1 MRSGFVAAF
10 MGIGGIFLCFS
21 LVVFIIGLFARHG
34 DVGHQIAT
42 MNLLTVA
49 TFVVGVV
56 LFALGYL
63 LNRIGRTGRNDAVT
77 AER

>member
-1 MRSGFVAAF
+1 

-21 LVVFIIGLFARHG
+21 VVVFVLGLLARHG
-34 DVGHQIAT
+34 DVGHQVAT

-49 TFVVGVV
+49 TLVMGVV
-56 LFALGYL
+56 LFGLGYL
-63 LNRIGRTGRNDAVT
+63 LNRVGRSTRNGSLS

>member
-21 LVVFIIGLFARHG
+21 LVVFVLDLFARHG

-42 MNLLTVA
+42 MNLVTVA
-49 TFVVGVV
+49 ALVVGVV
-56 LFALGYL
+56 LFGLGYL
-63 LNRIGRTGRNDAVT
+63 LNRIGRNDAAT
-77 AER
+77 PSR

>member
-21 LVVFIIGLFARHG
+21 LVVFVLDLFARRA
-34 DVGHQIAT
+34 DVGHQVAT
-42 MNLLTVA
+42 MNLLAVA

-56 LFALGYL
+56 LFGLGYL
-63 LNRIGRTGRNDAVT
+63 LNRVGRSSRNDAVIT
-77 AER
+77 GR

>member
-1 MRSGFVAAF
+1 MRSGFVAAL

-21 LVVFIIGLFARHG
+21 LVVFILGLFARHG

-56 LFALGYL
+56 LFGLGYL
-63 LNRIGRTGRNDAVT
+63 LNRVGRGTRNDAVT
-77 AER
+77 TTR

>member
-21 LVVFIIGLFARHG
+21 VVVFVLGLFARRS
-34 DVGHQIAT
+34 DVGHQVAT

-49 TFVVGVV
+49 AFVVGVF
-56 LFALGYL
+56 LFGLGYL
-63 LNRIGRTGRNDAVT
+63 LNRIGRSSRNDALT
-77 AER
+77 ANR

>member
-21 LVVFIIGLFARHG
+21 LVVFVLGLFARQS
-34 DVGHQIAT
+34 DVGHQLAA

-49 TFVVGVV
+49 TLVVGVV
-56 LFALGYL
+56 LFGLGYL
-63 LNRIGRTGRNDAVT
+63 LNRVGRGSRNDGVT
-77 AER
+77 TTR

>member
-21 LVVFIIGLFARHG
+21 VVVFVLGLFARRS
-34 DVGHQIAT
+34 DVGHQVAT

-49 TFVVGVV
+49 AFVVGVI
-56 LFALGYL
+56 LFGLGYL
-63 LNRIGRTGRNDAVT
+63 LNRIGRGSRNDALT
-77 AER
+77 ANR

>member
-1 MRSGFVAAF
+1 MRSGFVAAL

-21 LVVFIIGLFARHG
+21 LVVFILGLFARHG

-56 LFALGYL
+56 LFGLGYL
-63 LNRIGRTGRNDAVT
+63 LNRVGRSTRNDAVT
-77 AER
+77 TTR

>member
-21 LVVFIIGLFARHG
+21 LVVFVLDLFARQG

-42 MNLLTVA
+42 MNLVTVA

-56 LFALGYL
+56 LFGLGYL
-63 LNRIGRTGRNDAVT
+63 LNRIGRSNAATPSR
-77 AER
+77 

>member
-21 LVVFIIGLFARHG
+21 VVVLVLGLFARHS
-34 DVGHQIAT
+34 DVGHQVAT

-56 LFALGYL
+56 LFGLGYL
-63 LNRIGRTGRNDAVT
+63 LNRIGRSSRNDAVT
-77 AER
+77 TSR

>member
-21 LVVFIIGLFARHG
+21 LVVFILELFARHA
-34 DVGHQIAT
+34 DVGHQVET

-49 TFVVGVV
+49 AFLAGVA
-56 LFALGYL
+56 LFGFGYL
-63 LNRIGRTGRNDAVT
+63 LNRTGRSGRNHAV
-77 AER
+77 ANER

>member
-1 MRSGFVAAF
+1 MRSGFVSAF

-21 LVVFIIGLFARHG
+21 AVVFVLGLFARRA

-49 TFVVGVV
+49 TFLAGVV
-56 LFALGYL
+56 LFGLGYL
-63 LNRIGRTGRNDAVT
+63 LSRMRGSGRNDTVT
-77 AER
+77 PGR